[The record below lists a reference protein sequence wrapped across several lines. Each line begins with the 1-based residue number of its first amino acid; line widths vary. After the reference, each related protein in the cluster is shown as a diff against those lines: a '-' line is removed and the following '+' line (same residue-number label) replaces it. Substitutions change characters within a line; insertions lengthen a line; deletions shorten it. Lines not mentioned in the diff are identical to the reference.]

1 MGKLIKYNLVEE
13 VNVGTG
19 EEPIIEK
26 RKGAPVEIPC
36 TEDVLESNLAM
47 ARKEA
52 FEEPIV
58 EDDGQPETYQPSI
71 QEQLD
76 AQAAAIMELMGVVYN
91 G

>member
-1 MGKLIKYNLVEE
+1 MKIIKYNLVEE
-13 VNVGTG
+13 VNTGT
-19 EEPIIEK
+19 ETEPIIER

-36 TEDVLESNLAM
+36 SAENLESNLAM

-52 FEEPIV
+52 YEELTI
-58 EDDGQPETYQPSI
+58 EDDGQPEVYQPTI

-76 AQAAAIMELMGVVYN
+76 AQAAAIMELAEVMYG